1 MTARIINGRHHA
13 AVLKDRLEQTIKN
26 QNLKPGL
33 AVILIGKN
41 PASEIYVT
49 KKKEACEAIGIK
61 SEIHRLNEDCTND
74 IALSLIN
81 NLNNNPDIHGILL
94 QLPLPPQLS
103 ASLLTNAIKAE
114 KDVDGLHPVNLGH
127 LMNAT
132 PTFVPCTP
140 QGVLHLLKEENI
152 LLSGEHAVIIGRSVL
167 FGKPMGQL
175 LLQENAT
182 VTQCHSRTNDLQGLV
197 RQADIVICA
206 TGQAHMIKGDWIKPG
221 ATVIDVGITRLPD
234 GSLAGDVEL
243 ETVNQVAGA
252 ITPVPGGVGPMTIA
266 CLLSNTVKAAS
277 NKRNN

>member
-13 AVLKDRLEQTIKN
+13 AVLKNRLEITIQD

-33 AVILIGKN
+33 AVILIGDN

-61 SEIHRLNEDCTND
+61 SEIHRLNKDCTND

-81 NLNNNPDIHGILL
+81 NLNNNSDIHGILL

-103 ASLLTNAIKAE
+103 ASFLTNAIKPE
-114 KDVDGLHPVNLGH
+114 KDVDGLHPVNLGY
-127 LMNAT
+127 LMNGT
-132 PTFVPCTP
+132 PKFVPCTP

-152 LLSGEHAVIIGRSVL
+152 PLSGEHAVIIGRSVL

-175 LLQENAT
+175 LLQENTT

-206 TGQAHMIKGDWIKPG
+206 TGQAHMITGDWIKPG

-234 GSLAGDVEL
+234 GSLAGDVDF
-243 ETVNQVAGA
+243 ETANQIAGA

-277 NKRNN
+277 NTPT